1 MPEMKSK
8 TTENMKQEFIIT
20 KSPSLSRLFVSFAV
34 ILENF
39 REYIRLVEF
48 DWSVNLKKLMYRDQE
63 RNQGLW

>member
-1 MPEMKSK
+1 MKSK

-48 DWSVNLKKLMYRDQE
+48 DWSVNLKK
-63 RNQGLW
+63 